1 MGFSKTLINSLFL
14 VAFPVAVL
22 ATKTQAG
29 SHTLF
34 MMQSQSIEEAL
45 TRYEEFSVQHGHD
58 FDLLQ
63 RMGQI
68 FFMQGIQ
75 SEDPGDF
82 AMTLF
87 GAGLSGSTGSL
98 DILERGL
105 YNPDPQL
112 QMIALHF
119 IAKIDDDHVI
129 DLLSRAMSSPFLST
143 RMEAAYYMSQKKH
156 PHAVGQIEGLM
167 VRLPPFFRPF
177 FPSLF
182 ALVGT
187 SDATAALKRLL
198 DDLDPQVRVESILNI
213 ARLGRDDLLPI
224 LRKRLTQHY
233 GPELEACAFA
243 MGALKDSLSL
253 PKLKKLALSPMD
265 NVKIAAIL
273 TLYELGERS
282 FVPELV
288 ALAQKKNL
296 FAIAALAHIP
306 SSGEI
311 LAELLA
317 SNNLQVRINAAISLV
332 HLRDARCLDA
342 VKEILIQD
350 SRDIAFTP
358 FPSPGRTI
366 GIWKA
371 IPSAE
376 LRSKDT
382 SCDLS
387 LSLSMREQLLS
398 ELAHLDQEKFVGLV
412 RSLFQ
417 SRQIDLIPAA
427 IAFLENLRTPEAIAL
442 LKEGC
447 EKMTSPLI
455 RDYCHLSLYRLK
467 EEGPYEEYVKLWVMR
482 QKDADLIRLRPILPW
497 KMRLESDFVLTAEE
511 TSRLL
516 IDSFVAIA
524 TSRNIDFL
532 LRAIRQGNPHNRYA
546 LFGLLMRATE

>member
-1 MGFSKTLINSLFL
+1 MLMLLPSLLF
-14 VAFPVAVL
+14 A
-22 ATKTQAG
+22 QA
-29 SHTLF
+29 SISDPKHHALF

-45 TRYEEFSVQHGHD
+45 VCYEKFAAERGHD
-58 FDLLQ
+58 FEVLQ

-68 FFMQGIQ
+68 FFANGIQ
-75 SEDPGDF
+75 SEDVGDF
-82 AMTLF
+82 TMTLF
-87 GAGLSGSTGSL
+87 GAGLSGSSASI

-105 YNPDPQL
+105 YSNDPQI

-119 IAKIDDDHVI
+119 IAKLDDDRVSE
-129 DLLSRAMSSPFLST
+129 LLSRAMSSPFLST
-143 RMEAAYYMSQKKH
+143 RMEAAYYMSLKKH

-182 ALVGT
+182 ALIGT

-224 LRKRLTQHY
+224 LRKRITQHF

-243 MGALKDSLSL
+243 MGTLKDTFSMK
-253 PKLKKLALSPMD
+253 KLKRLANSPMD

-273 TLYELGERS
+273 TLYHLGERS
-282 FVPELV
+282 YIPELEKLALDRNLLAIS
-288 ALAQKKNL
+288 ALAQ
-296 FAIAALAHIP
+296 IPTSGDTLAK
-306 SSGEI
+306 
-311 LAELLA
+311 LVV
-317 SNNLQVRINAAISLV
+317 SNNLQVRVNAAVSLSQ
-332 HLRDARCLDA
+332 LRDSRCLLA
-342 VKEILIQD
+342 AEEILIQD
-350 SRDIAFTP
+350 SRDLAFSP
-358 FPSPGRTI
+358 FPSPGRSM

-376 LRSKDT
+376 LRSQDET
-382 SCDLS
+382 CNLS
-387 LSLSMREQLLS
+387 LSLSMREQLLG
-398 ELAHLDQEKFVGLV
+398 ELAHLEQKKFVVLA
-412 RSLFQ
+412 RRIFEAQ
-417 SRQIDLIPAA
+417 QIDLIPAT
-427 IAFLENLRTPEAIAL
+427 ITFLENLRTPEAIEL

-447 EKMTSPLI
+447 AILTSPLI

-467 EEGPYEEYVKLWVMR
+467 EEGPYEEYIKLWVMR
-482 QKDADLIRLRPILPW
+482 QKDAELIRLRPILPW
-497 KMRLESDFVLTAEE
+497 KMRLESDFTLTAEE

-532 LRAIRQGNPHNRYA
+532 LQAIRQGNPQNRYA

>member
-1 MGFSKTLINSLFL
+1 MGFSKIRLILL
-14 VAFPVAVL
+14 VLPVMVFAM
-22 ATKTQAG
+22 KPQAS
-29 SHTLF
+29 SHALF
-34 MMQSQSIEEAL
+34 MMQSQSIDEAL
-45 TRYEEFSVQHGHD
+45 IRYEEFAELHGHD

-68 FFMQGIQ
+68 FFTHGIQ
-75 SEDPGDF
+75 SEDPDDF

-87 GAGLSGSTGSL
+87 GAGLSGSTSSL

-105 YNPDPQL
+105 YSQDPQL

-119 IAKIDDDHVI
+119 ITKIEDDRVT

-182 ALVGT
+182 ALIGT
-187 SDATAALKRLL
+187 SDATAALRRLL

-243 MGALKDSLSL
+243 MGALKDSQSL
-253 PKLKKLALSPMD
+253 PKLKKLARSPMD

-273 TLYELGERS
+273 ALYELGERS
-282 FVPELV
+282 FVADLE
-288 ALAQKKNL
+288 ALALEKNL

-306 SSGEI
+306 TAADTLGELI
-311 LAELLA
+311 V
-317 SNNLQVRINAAISLV
+317 SNNLQVRINAAISLAQ
-332 HLRDARCLDA
+332 LRDPRCLAAAED
-342 VKEILIQD
+342 ILIQD
-350 SRDIAFTP
+350 SRDIAFCP
-358 FPSPGRTI
+358 IPSPGRTI
-366 GIWKA
+366 GVWKA

-387 LSLSMREQLLS
+387 LSLSMREQLLG

-412 RSLFQ
+412 RRVFQ
-417 SRQIDLIPAA
+417 SRQLDLVPSA

-447 EKMTSPLI
+447 TKMTSPLI

-467 EEGPYEEYVKLWVMR
+467 TEGPYEEYVKIWVMR

-524 TSRNIDFL
+524 SSRNIDFL
-532 LRAIRQGNPHNRYA
+532 LRAIRQGNSHNRYA

>member
-1 MGFSKTLINSLFL
+1 MGFSQRLIFFLLPASL
-14 VAFPVAVL
+14 L
-22 ATKTQAG
+22 ALKSQES
-29 SHTLF
+29 SHALF

-45 TRYEEFSVQHGHD
+45 VRYEEFSVQHGHD

-68 FFMQGIQ
+68 IFAQGIQ
-75 SEDPGDF
+75 SEDPDDF
-82 AMTLF
+82 VMTLF
-87 GAGLSGSTGSL
+87 GAGLSGSIGSL

-105 YNPDPQL
+105 YCPDPQM

-119 IAKIDDDHVI
+119 IAKIDDDRVT
-129 DLLSRAMSSPFLST
+129 DLLNRAMASPFLST

-182 ALVGT
+182 ALIGT
-187 SDATAALKRLL
+187 SDATAALRRLL

-213 ARLGRDDLLPI
+213 AHLGRDDLLPI
-224 LRKRLTQHY
+224 LRKRLTQHF

-243 MGALKDSLSL
+243 MSALKDSQSL
-253 PKLKKLALSPMD
+253 PKLKRLALSPMD

-282 FVPELV
+282 FVPDLE
-288 ALAQKKNL
+288 ALALKHNL
-296 FAIAALAHIP
+296 FAIAALARIP
-306 SSGEI
+306 SSRET
-311 LAELLA
+311 LA
-317 SNNLQVRINAAISLV
+317 SLVSSTNLQVRVNAAISLSQ
-332 HLRDARCLDA
+332 LRDARCLETA
-342 VKEILIQD
+342 KEILIQD
-350 SRDIAFTP
+350 SRGLAFCP

-382 SCDLS
+382 TCDLS
-387 LSLSMREQLLS
+387 LSLSMREHLLS
-398 ELAHLDQEKFVGLV
+398 ELAHLDQEKFIEIA
-412 RSLFQ
+412 RALFQ
-417 SRQIDLIPAA
+417 SRQLDLIPAA

-447 EKMTSPLI
+447 EKIASPLI

-467 EEGPYEEYVKLWVMR
+467 EEGPHEEYIKLWVLR

-532 LRAIRQGNPHNRYA
+532 LRAIRQGNPHNRFA

>member
-1 MGFSKTLINSLFL
+1 MGISKALISALFL
-14 VAFPVAVL
+14 VLPSALLPI
-22 ATKTQAG
+22 KSQES
-29 SHTLF
+29 SHALF

-45 TRYEEFSVQHGHD
+45 SRYEEFSAQHGHD

-68 FFMQGIQ
+68 FFTQGIL
-75 SEDPGDF
+75 SEDPSDF
-82 AMTLF
+82 TMTLF

-105 YNPDPQL
+105 YSPDPQL
-112 QMIALHF
+112 QLIALHF
-119 IAKIDDDHVI
+119 IAKIDDDRVT
-129 DLLSRAMSSPFLST
+129 DLLSRAMTSPFLST
-143 RMEAAYYMSQKKH
+143 RMEAAYHMSQKKH

-182 ALVGT
+182 ALIGT
-187 SDATAALKRLL
+187 SDATAALRRLL

-233 GPELEACAFA
+233 GPELEACVFA
-243 MGALKDSLSL
+243 MGVLKDSQSLS
-253 PKLKKLALSPMD
+253 KLKRLALSPMD

-282 FVPELV
+282 FVPELEAM
-288 ALAQKKNL
+288 ALKNNL
-296 FAIAALAHIP
+296 FAIAALAAIP
-306 SSGEI
+306 SSRDTLAK
-311 LAELLA
+311 LAE
-317 SNNLQVRINAAISLV
+317 SNHLQVRINAAIALA
-332 HLRDARCLDA
+332 HLRDPRCLDA
-342 VKEILIQD
+342 IKEILIQD
-350 SRDIAFTP
+350 SRDLAFCP
-358 FPSPGRTI
+358 FPSPGRSM

-387 LSLSMREQLLS
+387 LSLSMREQVLS
-398 ELAHLDQEKFVGLV
+398 ELAHLDQEKFVSLA

-417 SRQIDLIPAA
+417 SRQLDLIPAS
-427 IAFLENLRTPEAIAL
+427 IAFLENFRTPEAIAL

-447 EKMTSPLI
+447 EKMASPLI
-455 RDYCHLSLYRLK
+455 RDYCHLALYRLK
-467 EEGPYEEYVKLWVMR
+467 EEGPYEEYVKHWIMR

-497 KMRLESDFVLTAEE
+497 KIRLESDFVLTAEE

>member
-1 MGFSKTLINSLFL
+1 MGFPKALVKALVLIL
-14 VAFPVAVL
+14 PAVL
-22 ATKTQAG
+22 WGTKGQESA
-29 SHTLF
+29 HALF

-45 TRYEEFSVQHGHD
+45 SRYEEFSGQHGHD

-68 FFMQGIQ
+68 FFAQGIQ
-75 SEDPGDF
+75 SEDPDDF
-82 AMTLF
+82 VMTLF

-98 DILERGL
+98 EILERGL
-105 YNPDPQL
+105 YSGDPQL

-119 IAKIDDDHVI
+119 IAKTDDDRVT
-129 DLLSRAMSSPFLST
+129 DLLSRAMTSPFLST

-182 ALVGT
+182 ALIGT
-187 SDATAALKRLL
+187 SDATASLRRLL
-198 DDLDPQVRVESILNI
+198 DDLDPQVRIESILNI
-213 ARLGRDDLLPI
+213 AKLGRDDLLPV
-224 LRKRLTQHY
+224 LRKRLTQHF
-233 GPELEACAFA
+233 GPELEACVFA
-243 MGALKDSLSL
+243 MGALKDSQSI
-253 PKLKKLALSPMD
+253 PKLKRLALSPMD

-282 FVPELV
+282 FVEELEKM
-288 ALAQKKNL
+288 ALKKNL
-296 FAIAALAHIP
+296 FAIAALSHIP
-306 SSGEI
+306 SSGDT
-311 LAELLA
+311 LAELIF
-317 SNNLQVRINAAISLV
+317 SDNLQVRINAGVSLA
-332 HLRDARCLDA
+332 HLRDPRCLDA
-342 VKEILIQD
+342 VKEILVRD
-350 SRDIAFTP
+350 SRDIAFCP

-371 IPSAE
+371 VPSAE

-382 SCDLS
+382 TCDLS
-387 LSLSMREQLLS
+387 LSLSMREQLLI
-398 ELAHLDQEKFVGLV
+398 ELAHLDQEKFVELV

-417 SRQIDLIPAA
+417 SRQLDLIPTA
-427 IAFLENLRTPEAIAL
+427 IALLENLRTPEAIGL
-442 LKEGC
+442 LKEGS

-467 EEGPYEEYVKLWVMR
+467 EEGPYEEAVKLWVMR

-497 KMRLESDFVLTAEE
+497 KVRLESDFVLTAEE

-524 TSRNIDFL
+524 SSRNIDFL